1 MFGKMTSLFLQFSDN
16 SLQEKKSLS
25 LSCLRA
31 SDSEQPSL
39 ELLQAGVGPCK
50 DDGRHFLGLREDLTA
65 DKKTASY
72 LRSGFKLSYAT
83 MIFCSTH

>member
-16 SLQEKKSLS
+16 SLQEKSLS

-31 SDSEQPSL
+31 SDSEQPPSL
-39 ELLQAGVGPCK
+39 GLLQAGVGPHK

-65 DKKTASY
+65 DKKTASF
-72 LRSGFKLSYAT
+72 LRSGLF
-83 MIFCSTH
+83 

>member
-16 SLQEKKSLS
+16 SLQEKKYLS
-25 LSCLRA
+25 VSCLRA

-39 ELLQAGVGPCK
+39 ELLQAGVGPRK
-50 DDGRHFLGLREDLTA
+50 DDRLREDLTA

-72 LRSGFKLSYAT
+72 LRSGLF
-83 MIFCSTH
+83 